1 MGKSYGR
8 KEGEHGGH
16 EPLSERVKGV
26 AFFLDSALDGRF
38 DRGAGAPNPK
48 LEKDCCSV
56 GASTCLGWSR
66 YPGDDC

>member
-8 KEGEHGGH
+8 KEGEHCGH
-16 EPLSERVKGV
+16 ELLSERVKGFV
-26 AFFLDSALDGRF
+26 FFDSALDGRF

-56 GASTCLGWSR
+56 GA
-66 YPGDDC
+66 

>member
-26 AFFLDSALDGRF
+26 FLDSAFDGRF
-38 DRGAGAPNPK
+38 DRGAGAPNLKP
-48 LEKDCCSV
+48 EKD
-56 GASTCLGWSR
+56 SR
-66 YPGDDC
+66 SIIA